1 MTNAQTRYRIDGY
14 LRTDDDQPIATL
26 EMTSKPSLS
35 DWIDLRPLCSPV
47 EDQGHVGSCTAN
59 AIVGALEYLQIAS
72 GGPSTD
78 LSRLFVY
85 YNARRFSDREGD
97 DCGAS
102 MAHAMASLLAFGAC
116 PESVWPYDE
125 ARWSKKPPDGCYQS
139 AVPFA
144 GLHYASVAPNDER
157 KYVLASGLPI
167 IFGMGVPE
175 HLLMNVG
182 AQTGYMPAP
191 ADGNWEPASSGH
203 AMLIVGYSDANNAW
217 LVRNSW
223 GTGFGE
229 GGHVWIDYAV
239 MDHYAIGA
247 QDFWTVGP
255 LDRNKFF
262 RLAGPSSQSVQQH
275 AVQHATPATRN
286 FMDQVRK
293 HLRHDL
299 ETHLDATRQG
309 LRDRLRGPGVGGGY
323 DKGPGA
329 GGGYDKGP
337 GVGGGYDRGP
347 GAGGGYDD

>member
-1 MTNAQTRYRIDGY
+1 
-14 LRTDDDQPIATL
+14 
-26 EMTSKPSLS
+26 
-35 DWIDLRPLCSPV
+35 
-47 EDQGHVGSCTAN
+47 
-59 AIVGALEYLQIAS
+59 
-72 GGPSTD
+72 
-78 LSRLFVY
+78 
-85 YNARRFSDREGD
+85 
-97 DCGAS
+97 
-102 MAHAMASLLAFGAC
+102 
-116 PESVWPYDE
+116 
-125 ARWSKKPPDGCYQS
+125 
-139 AVPFA
+139 
-144 GLHYASVAPNDER
+144 
-157 KYVLASGLPI
+157 
-167 IFGMGVPE
+167 
-175 HLLMNVG
+175 
-182 AQTGYMPAP
+182 
-191 ADGNWEPASSGH
+191 
-203 AMLIVGYSDANNAW
+203 
-217 LVRNSW
+217 
-223 GTGFGE
+223 
-229 GGHVWIDYAV
+229 